1 MENPQAQMPQG
12 QPGPAPEQMQQGQ
25 PQQGG
30 QDQQMQ
36 QIMQFVQQAL
46 QQGGQPADVAAQLL
60 QSQVPPE
67 IIMQVFVQMGMPQEE
82 AQRNIEQAMQG
93 GGQQPQGQG
102 EEMMEGQA
110 SNPQEEQMEGS
121 EEREE
126 EEEEDDER
134 PQMGFGGLFSH
145 NRRIKNKKN
154 TIVNNYYGYPPNGA
168 GGNNLYG
175 GNYKTNYD
183 NSYTNTTQG
192 QNDFPSLQSA
202 ASSNEPPVP
211 YSASDEI
218 DDYKKRVAEEQA
230 ALRQGPNNG
239 GNFVK
244 DWTETGGTYMDG
256 FPRFSDGQFGSN
268 GYTPPYGYKNGGGV
282 RQYADG
288 GSVVDQLNQMIA
300 NNVDPRE
307 IMKQV
312 QAAAQ
317 QGAITPEQATAMME
331 TLQGMNTAQDPQ
343 ANDAAMVE
351 GSQDPQQ
358 YDENM
363 TAPEQSMG
371 VSKFGGKIKR
381 NLIKAFGGPA
391 VLPGS
396 DSKDYAKERSAMFV
410 NSVKGDM
417 FKATLGDS
425 FPSLSG
431 NSMAYGGLVK
441 ADKGINLKDDKV
453 EIDPSQYKTE
463 DEYLAA
469 IYRWNK
475 DPKNAKAQ
483 IGEEQLKGK
492 EWKAPAPTYKEKTNY
507 IYDPATGSFVENP
520 YSQAGVP
527 AGYNPYAATPV
538 GYANINDPYY
548 QLYNQASPFARML
561 SNLGTNRGMYDPRIT
576 GSNLPGGM
584 NAEQFLGAIGGID
597 KLASGMTGKVGD
609 QTWRIGAGEKF
620 KEGSIWKGNR
630 RKGVRYQ
637 IDWGNPTAAPG
648 YNPTA
653 AGPGLSGYNADAN
666 GNGVPDYLELASLPA
681 RSTNNVASPII
692 NSTTTPYPGYVGQSG
707 LYPAPEGT
715 QMTTDANGNQ
725 IAIPTDNT
733 AWQRSSNMTPGGLP
747 LSFSNKDVAPIVKEP
762 LVETPYTNSNISP
775 EGELYTDKSRSDWR
789 NIRKHDDYKEN
800 FLQKAADA
808 EAAGVS
814 LDDNN
819 YIPYDNIDRKDYT
832 SDKEYYKAMYPN
844 LPNREIRKMD
854 RRFDNATDPYFDEAK
869 YTSEQLEANDQVAKK
884 QAKEDKEAERE
895 ADREARIQKR
905 SDRRNARNVDIE
917 AAIQQAKD
925 TFKSPVIRAYGGNID
940 PQALQNAIHLINR
953 AFGGMIPQADNG
965 LEVGA
970 GMKPVGFSTDPNSMV
985 WKDPNK
991 TMPSLDNPNP
1001 QNQKQGEIEATE
1013 GKSNYL
1019 KGLEWGQMAGATAQ
1033 RLTNFANQ
1041 YHAYDPNRQNAKFS
1055 ALNDQSNEFDNMSR
1069 GIFGQQGEDFT
1080 DQKGNQILNPTNS
1093 NFSNQQFVALGGRI
1107 YELGG
1112 EYDMSDEDL
1121 SALSAYGIKFRKV

>member
-12 QPGPAPEQMQQGQ
+12 QPGQAPEQMQQGQ
-25 PQQGG
+25 PQEGG

-36 QIMQFVQQAL
+36 QVMQFVQQAL
-46 QQGGQPADVAAQLL
+46 QQGVQPADLAAQLL

-67 IIMQVFVQMGMPQEE
+67 VIMQVFVQMGMPQEE

-93 GGQQPQGQG
+93 GGGQQPQGQG

-110 SNPQEEQMEGS
+110 SNPQEEQTEGS
-121 EEREE
+121 EEMEE
-126 EEEEDDER
+126 GEQ

-175 GNYKTNYD
+175 GNYKTNYG
-183 NSYTNTTQG
+183 NSYET
-192 QNDFPSLQSA
+192 FPSLQSA

-218 DDYKKRVAEEQA
+218 DDYKKRVEEEQA
-230 ALRQGPNNG
+230 ALRRGPNNG
-239 GNFVK
+239 GNWVK
-244 DWTETGGTYMDG
+244 DWTETGGPAYTDG
-256 FPRFSDGQFGSN
+256 FPRFSDGQFGPN
-268 GYTPPYGYKNGGGV
+268 GYIPPYGYKNGGGV

-288 GSVVDQLNQMIA
+288 GAVIEQLNQMIA
-300 NNVDPRE
+300 DNVDPRQ

-343 ANDAAMVE
+343 ANDEAMVE

-358 YDENM
+358 YDPNM
-363 TAPEQSMG
+363 QAPEQSMG
-371 VSKFGGKIKR
+371 VSKFGGKLKR
-381 NLIKAFGGPA
+381 NLIKAYGGPA
-391 VLPGS
+391 VLPGA
-396 DSKDYAKERSAMFV
+396 DSNDYAKERSAMFV

-417 FKATLGDS
+417 YKATLNDS

-441 ADKGINLKDDKV
+441 AGTGISLKEDKV

-463 DEYLAA
+463 DEFLAA

-475 DPKNAKAQ
+475 DPKNAKTQ

-507 IYDPATGSFVENP
+507 IYDPATGTFVENP
-520 YSQAGVP
+520 YSQAGYP

-548 QLYNQASPFARML
+548 QLYNQASPLAKAL
-561 SNLGTNRGMYDPRIT
+561 YNIGGNRGIYDPRIT

-637 IDWGNPTAAPG
+637 IDWGNEAAPG

-666 GNGVPDYLELASLPA
+666 GNGIPDYLELASTPA
-681 RSTNNVASPII
+681 ASANNVASPVT
-692 NSTTTPYPGYVGQSG
+692 NSTTAPTTTTANRPGSSLSVAQGKAG
-707 LYPAPEGT
+707 FINP
-715 QMTTDANGNQ
+715 NGDFSEEELKIQDELNRQ
-725 IAIPTDNT
+725 AEEKNNAFDNYPTDEDFPSMKP
-733 AWQRSSNMTPGGLP
+733 Q
-747 LSFSNKDVAPIVKEP
+747 
-762 LVETPYTNSNISP
+762 
-775 EGELYTDKSRSDWR
+775 SRS
-789 NIRKHDDYKEN
+789 N
-800 FLQKAADA
+800 
-808 EAAGVS
+808 GG
-814 LDDNN
+814 
-819 YIPYDNIDRKDYT
+819 
-832 SDKEYYKAMYPN
+832 
-844 LPNREIRKMD
+844 
-854 RRFDNATDPYFDEAK
+854 
-869 YTSEQLEANDQVAKK
+869 
-884 QAKEDKEAERE
+884 
-895 ADREARIQKR
+895 
-905 SDRRNARNVDIE
+905 DI
-917 AAIQQAKD
+917 
-925 TFKSPVIRAYGGNID
+925 N

-953 AFGGMIPQADNG
+953 AFGGMIPQAGGG

-970 GMKPVGFSTDPNSMV
+970 DMKPVGFSTDPNSMV

-991 TMPSLDNPNP
+991 TMPSIDNPNP

-1013 GKSNYL
+1013 GKNKFL

-1041 YHAYDPNRQNAKFS
+1041 YHAYDPNRENARFS
-1055 ALNDQSNEFDNMSR
+1055 ALNDQSNEFANMNR